1 MRVYI
6 QLSKND
12 KTIPFNYQP
21 LITGVIHKWLGKD
34 NEFHGKS
41 NVFTFSWLQN
51 TIASKEG
58 INLKEDAY
66 FFISAHNPD
75 FIRSIVKGILKDSE
89 IFYGIRALDIQ
100 IQKAPSFLKEAS
112 FLLAS
117 PILLKEKEEGK
128 TRHVTYKDK
137 DFDKLLTESF
147 KRKLKNAE
155 IEANN
160 VQVLINP
167 DSAYRSTKLVD
178 YNGIKNRTTLAP
190 ITIRG
195 TTEQIQYAWCVGL
208 GNSTGIGF
216 GALK

>member
-6 QLSKND
+6 KLSKND
-12 KTIPFNYQP
+12 KKVPFNYQP
-21 LITGVIHKWLGKD
+21 LLTGVIHKWLGRD
-34 NEFHGKS
+34 NKFHGKT

-58 INLKEDAY
+58 IDLKEDAY

-75 FIRSIVKGILKDSE
+75 FIRSIVKGILKDPEMFS
-89 IFYGIRALDIQ
+89 GIRALDIQ
-100 IQKAPSFLKEAS
+100 IQQTPSFQNEAS

-117 PILLKEKEEGK
+117 PILLKEKEEDK
-128 TRHVTYKDK
+128 TRHVIYKDK
-137 DFDKLLTESF
+137 DFEKLLTESF

-155 IEANN
+155 IDANN

-167 DSAYRSTKLVD
+167 DSTYRSTKLVD

-190 ITIRG
+190 IIIRG
-195 TTEQIQYAWCVGL
+195 TAEQIQYAWCVGL